1 MAHRLENME
10 TFTKK
15 HLGQRE
21 IGKTVEETENKPM
34 ARLVGLPINNTKNK
48 PMARLVGLPI
58 DNRSNLANIGS
69 YVANI

>member
-21 IGKTVEETENKPM
+21 IGETVAETENKPM
-34 ARLVGLPINNTKNK
+34 ARLVGLPINN
-48 PMARLVGLPI
+48 
-58 DNRSNLANIGS
+58 RSNLANIGS